1 MFGPYEATIE
11 SGIKKIRYSGNNIF
25 KPVENVQA
33 ALFTDQIGKERLDKI
48 VFGDHFRHLHT
59 IDSLVFAGA
68 VEYFSKLGA
77 QWCNLPLTTLM
88 ISSPGEMYRG
98 KKLDYTTDS
107 LPVLIDWFD
116 LPRKV
121 FLSESSQFYLELRLL
136 QQNVE
141 KVFSIYNSFR
151 KDKADF
157 SHLAEFQHIEFEGKV
172 GYEENIKIAV
182 GLLDF
187 ITKKIV
193 AEAKDSLEYFL
204 TESEIES
211 LSTTF
216 EQTNLARISF
226 ADALKTLYEDTK
238 DERYKELSLEHFG
251 SWEETH
257 LTQLLGKHA
266 IVEEFPLLQIPFYHN
281 ELRKDENGIPLSES
295 ADIVLSGFREAI
307 GSGVRIRNYDAL
319 LEKAKV
325 FNLPEEDYAPYLE
338 MRKLD
343 HYQKTAGFG
352 LGWQRYTQ
360 WLLKLP
366 YIWEATHIPR
376 GHLLPKP

>member
-25 KPVENVQA
+25 KPVEDVQT
-33 ALFTDQIGKERLDKI
+33 ALFTDQIGKERLDKV
-48 VFGDHFRHLHT
+48 VFDDHFRHLHT

-141 KVFSIYNSFR
+141 RVFSIYNSFR

-172 GYEENIKIAV
+172 DYEENIKIAV

-193 AEAKDSLEYFL
+193 AGAKDSLEYFL
-204 TESEIES
+204 TESEIGS
-211 LSTTF
+211 LSTAF

-251 SWEETH
+251 SWEETR

-281 ELRKDENGIPLSES
+281 ELRKDENGVPLSES
-295 ADIVLSGFREAI
+295 ADIVLSGFREAV

-338 MRKLD
+338 MRKLN